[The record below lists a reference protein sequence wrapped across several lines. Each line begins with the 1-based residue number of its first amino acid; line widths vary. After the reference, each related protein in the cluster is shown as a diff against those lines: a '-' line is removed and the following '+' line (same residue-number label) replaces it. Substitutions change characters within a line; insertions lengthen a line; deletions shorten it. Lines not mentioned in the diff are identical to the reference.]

1 MTRRDWLL
9 SVASLAL
16 PAGLGSGCSLFST
29 ASMSSAV
36 TSKPFLPPLVK
47 PQDAVSVEIMLADR
61 SAGDPM
67 CGTALWS
74 NLNEACASSP
84 ASHGLLRKN
93 GFQYGLSP
101 STPPFAVQAL
111 LSSDG
116 KSATHRIHRV
126 QYGLPSG
133 GEHVVETWPEVP
145 LLECDVP
152 SGSESTRQ
160 TFKSARCIIRVR
172 VEKAEEGW
180 ARFEFTP
187 EIHHGPM
194 LARRVPSDH
203 GWLFQE
209 SQEIEALYD
218 LKFAV
223 ELNVGELAVIG
234 LNDSASSLLG
244 HSFFRGAEQGPLER
258 VLMIR
263 LADLYEVRGVRQF
276 DRA

>member
-1 MTRRDWLL
+1 MTRRDWLFT
-9 SVASLAL
+9 VASIAI
-16 PAGLGSGCSLFST
+16 PAGAGSGCSLFSAGALST
-29 ASMSSAV
+29 AS

-61 SAGDPM
+61 AAGDPM
-67 CGTALWS
+67 FGTALWS
-74 NLNEACASSP
+74 NLNEVCASSP
-84 ASHGLLRKN
+84 ASHSLLRNN

-101 STPPFAVQAL
+101 STPPFAVQAIL
-111 LSSDG
+111 ASDG
-116 KSATHRIHRV
+116 KSATHRIQRV

-145 LLECDVP
+145 LLECMVP
-152 SGSESTRQ
+152 SPAGPTSR
-160 TFKSARCIIRVR
+160 TFKAARCIIRVR

-187 EIHHGPM
+187 EIHHGPVTT
-194 LARRVPSDH
+194 RRVPSDH

-209 SQEIEALYD
+209 SQDIEALYD

-234 LNDSASSLLG
+234 LNENAPSSLG
-244 HSFFRGAEQGPLER
+244 HSFFRGTEKGPLER

-263 LADLYEVRGVRQF
+263 LADLYQVRGVRQF
-276 DRA
+276 DPA

>member
-9 SVASLAL
+9 TAASLAL
-16 PAGLGSGCSLFST
+16 PAGFGSGCSLLSS

-61 SAGDPM
+61 SPGDPM
-67 CGTALWS
+67 LGTALWS
-74 NLNEACASSP
+74 NLNEVCASSP
-84 ASHGLLRKN
+84 ASHSLLRTN

-116 KSATHRIHRV
+116 KSATNRIQRV

-152 SGSESTRQ
+152 SGSESIRQ
-160 TFKSARCIIRVR
+160 TFKTARCIIRVR

-180 ARFEFTP
+180 ARLEFTP
-187 EIHHGPM
+187 EIHHGPTTP
-194 LARRVPSDH
+194 RRVPTDH
-203 GWLFQE
+203 GWLMMQ
-209 SQEIEALYD
+209 SQEIAALYD

-223 ELNVGELAVIG
+223 ELNLGELAVIG
-234 LNDSASSLLG
+234 LNDGAPSSLG
-244 HSFFRGAEQGPLER
+244 HNFFRGTEQGRLER

-263 LADLYEVRGVRQF
+263 LADLYEVQGVRQF